1 MFNKKN
7 QNLIS
12 ICVAFLLVVLAIWNA
27 SLPVDTRATSYFIA
41 QRPEGKLVLEIF
53 DAFKKGD
60 IVAWKKNHS
69 DPSNQNLNPEEFN
82 ALQILVETY
91 IKEKKLTF
99 VEFTSYN
106 SKVVDD
112 KTQSR
117 VTGWFKSEAEADLYV
132 KLVANF
138 STVNNKISIGEVQ
151 QTPISGKLDFSTHA
165 NALTFNNI
173 WKLSLFKLAAIFLA
187 LICLCLSGIVF
198 TVCILNWKDGESKLW
213 SIPVLFGVV
222 PIKIQMVGSG
232 ISWKIATFICPP
244 GWLGNAPF
252 AFGGIVTYDGQ
263 SSSEVGRQI
272 ALISLPI
279 ALFYFLRRTDKNFND
294 WGVVKTPNK
303 IDDAS

>member
-7 QNLIS
+7 QNLIIS
-12 ICVAFLLVVLAIWNA
+12 AVACILVVLAFWNA
-27 SLPVDTRATSYFIA
+27 SLPVDARATSLFIA

-112 KTQSR
+112 KTQSS

-151 QTPISGKLDFSTHA
+151 QTPISGKLD
-165 NALTFNNI
+165 
-173 WKLSLFKLAAIFLA
+173 LSCCRFH
-187 LICLCLSGIVF
+187 GH
-198 TVCILNWKDGESKLW
+198 
-213 SIPVLFGVV
+213 
-222 PIKIQMVGSG
+222 
-232 ISWKIATFICPP
+232 
-244 GWLGNAPF
+244 
-252 AFGGIVTYDGQ
+252 
-263 SSSEVGRQI
+263 
-272 ALISLPI
+272 
-279 ALFYFLRRTDKNFND
+279 
-294 WGVVKTPNK
+294 
-303 IDDAS
+303 